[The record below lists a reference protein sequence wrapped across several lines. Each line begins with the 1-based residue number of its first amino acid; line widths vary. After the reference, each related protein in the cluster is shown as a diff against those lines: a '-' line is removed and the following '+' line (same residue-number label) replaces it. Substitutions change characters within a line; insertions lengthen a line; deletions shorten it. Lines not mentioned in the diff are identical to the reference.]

1 MAKNRN
7 TKMALAALMAVSA
20 ITPAAV
26 SANAGETQNVNG
38 TEATTKEAA
47 APAGETAVRTID
59 FKVTDETGM
68 LANFVKGPGEL
79 VEQNGQQ
86 YIKIN
91 LSDTMLSMLTA
102 VTVKGES
109 ALHEIGGKKVVL
121 IPLDKD
127 YSSVEGVFT
136 VNSPV
141 AKGDYTATLTPDAT
155 SIKEVGEE
163 KPEEKLEEKPTQP
176 STPYGEIAD
185 GKYKVTFDA
194 YNPKTGE
201 GNYAAITR
209 QLNEE
214 ATLVVENGKYFL
226 EISGTE
232 QSNGMIAEYQ
242 VLVGDKYVKA
252 EAVSGSLT
260 EYPHVVRLPL
270 KSLNDLTSAK
280 LHVVVPNVID
290 TWYDF
295 QIAVDKGLD
304 LPEKEDNASESETL
318 PAYVYQDG
326 SNELS
331 IMHGRYLADK
341 VEVTATETG
350 YDVDV
355 TFPEGQHLNNFT
367 VEGATVAKKSEEVV
381 GSNTVKVY
389 TVSVDDLSKIYT
401 ATVDLSVRFGDF
413 AYDEKYNVQL
423 QFGGEKNPFIDIQKL
438 ANYGAIVSLYSYG
451 IFKDS
456 EKFNP
461 YNTTTRYQFSLMLFR
476 ALELEVPET
485 TNFKDIAKLDE
496 EALSAIKALN
506 NYGVIN
512 GVNKETFAPYNK
524 ITRAQTAKMIYRLLV
539 KEGYEPAADAKMPFG
554 DVPAN
559 DKELNEAAAQLNALG
574 IMTGSAGKLNP
585 GAPLTRDQMAKV
597 LNNALEVLVNL

>member
-7 TKMALAALMAVSA
+7 TKMALATLMAVSA

-26 SANAGETQNVNG
+26 SANVGETQSVNG
-38 TEATTKEAA
+38 TDATTKAT
-47 APAGETAVRTID
+47 APTTETAERTID
-59 FKVTDETGM
+59 FTLTDETGM
-68 LANFVKGPGEL
+68 ISRFVKGPGKL
-79 VEQNGQQ
+79 IEQEGQY
-86 YIKIN
+86 YIQPEI
-91 LSDTMLSMLTA
+91 S
-102 VTVKGES
+102 ES
-109 ALHEIGGKKVVL
+109 ALEMITDAKIGEESVIRTVDGAKVVW
-121 IPLDKD
+121 IPVGKD
-127 YSSVEGVFT
+127 FAPVKGTMTIKSSYYNGNIDF
-136 VNSPV
+136 
-141 AKGDYTATLTPDAT
+141 TLTADPST
-155 SIKEVGEE
+155 IKEAGEE
-163 KPEEKLEEKPTQP
+163 KPEVKPEQP

-185 GKYKVTFDA
+185 GEYEVTFDA
-194 YNPKTGE
+194 YDPKTSE
-201 GNYAAITR
+201 GDYKAITSH
-209 QLNEE
+209 LETK
-214 ATLVVENGKYFL
+214 AKLIVKDGKYAL
-226 EISGTE
+226 EIQATE
-232 QSNGMIAEYQ
+232 KSNAMVVAYE
-242 VLVGDKYVKA
+242 VLVDGKYVAA
-252 EAVSGSLT
+252 ETVSGSSK

-270 KSLNDLTSAK
+270 ASLNDLTTAK
-280 LHVVVPNVID
+280 LHVVAGTHD
-290 TWYDF
+290 KWYDF
-295 QIAVDKGLD
+295 KIAVDKGLD
-304 LPEKEDNASESETL
+304 LPIKEDNASESQTL

-326 SNELS
+326 STELS
-331 IMHGRYLADK
+331 IMHGKYLADK

-355 TFPEGQHLNNFT
+355 TFPEGQHLNDFT

-381 GSNTVKVY
+381 DGNTVKVY

-401 ATVDLSVRFGDF
+401 ATVDLSVRVGDF
-413 AYDEKYNVQL
+413 SYDEKYNVQL
-423 QFGGEKNPFIDIQKL
+423 QFGGMKNPFEDIQKL
-438 ANYGAIVSLYSYG
+438 ANYGAIVSLYSQG

-485 TNFKDIAKLDE
+485 TNFKDIAKLDA

-539 KEGYEPAADAKMPFG
+539 KEGYEPVADAKMPFS

-559 DKELNEAAAQLNALG
+559 DKELNEATAQLNALG

-597 LNNALEVLVNL
+597 LNNTLEVLKNL